1 MRFSAAVATGLV
13 LAPLSVASQI
23 NSLSPRDV
31 KRAVYAHAPEGF
43 EKRTETLGRGNVNE
57 EKKSTGNLTERETS
71 TKQQQNQKIEISGGG
86 SQATVIWIELG
97 GGAERQQI
105 NEKMTGVNAA
115 EHTIVVGG
123 PGALVYSPPANKFE
137 VGDMVIWEFKSKN
150 HTVTQSTFDKPC
162 EKLEGGFDT
171 GFMPNPNDTIPP
183 PRVAMQIM
191 TSEPLWFKCSQ
202 GDHCQRA
209 MVASINAKD
218 GEKSHAKFQE
228 KAIRS
233 GQNAAGATSNANS
246 TTSAGQEGSS
256 SKTGRGSTTASE
268 SAKESSATSTRPE
281 ASTESSSRRPEP
293 STGSDGRTEAGTDAG
308 GVRGQVG
315 AADGAGTVETGQGPL
330 IDGVCNCVVPCGNGG
345 ASSSETKQSR
355 SGVERRQ
362 AGNQACTCVAECV
375 DMSSTDASRG
385 VKSFL
390 STANMAAMGSRGN
403 TGSASGASGASGTSS
418 TGSARTTSSLGSSMS
433 SMAGMAGMAARR

>member
-57 EKKSTGNLTERETS
+57 EKKSTGNLKERETS

-86 SQATVIWIELG
+86 SQATLIWIELG

-191 TSEPLWFKCSQ
+191 TSEPLC
-202 GDHCQRA
+202 
-209 MVASINAKD
+209 
-218 GEKSHAKFQE
+218 KSGPLSRLP
-228 KAIRS
+228 AIARS
-233 GQNAAGATSNANS
+233 NDVRLQ
-246 TTSAGQEGSS
+246 QGSS
-256 SKTGRGSTTASE
+256 APRATTASGPWWPP
-268 SAKESSATSTRPE
+268 STPRTAKSLTR
-281 ASTESSSRRPEP
+281 SSRKKP
-293 STGSDGRTEAGTDAG
+293 
-308 GVRGQVG
+308 
-315 AADGAGTVETGQGPL
+315 
-330 IDGVCNCVVPCGNGG
+330 
-345 ASSSETKQSR
+345 
-355 SGVERRQ
+355 
-362 AGNQACTCVAECV
+362 
-375 DMSSTDASRG
+375 
-385 VKSFL
+385 
-390 STANMAAMGSRGN
+390 
-403 TGSASGASGASGTSS
+403 
-418 TGSARTTSSLGSSMS
+418 
-433 SMAGMAGMAARR
+433 